1 MTPIEA
7 IETEMLARLKEK
19 LPRTIS
25 RIDSFPDDP
34 DAYDFPERE
43 SAAVF
48 LRFDGSDYAG
58 TSGSPGAAYAPSRTM
73 TFEAVLLVR
82 SLRGADGGRIGA
94 YDALEAIRLALQ
106 GQSFA
111 GGTAMVPRGEKLHEQ
126 RGGVWRWAMRFSTQI
141 PAVAAIT
148 EHAPALGRYA
158 EDTR

>member
-1 MTPIEA
+1 MTQIQMIED
-7 IETEMLARLKEK
+7 EMLAQLKEK

-25 RIDSFPDDP
+25 RIESFPDNP
-34 DAYDFPERE
+34 DAYDFPERD

-48 LRFDGSDYAG
+48 LRFDGSDYAAPAG
-58 TSGSPGAAYAPSRTM
+58 TPRAAYAPSRTM
-73 TFEAVLLVR
+73 SWEVTLLVR

-106 GQSFA
+106 GRSFA
-111 GGTAMVPRGEKLHEQ
+111 GGTAMVPRSEKLQEQ
-126 RGGVWRWAMRFSTQI
+126 RDSVWRWAMRFTTQL

-158 EDTR
+158 EDNR